1 MAFVVSSLTA
11 YTDKATELLRAGIL
25 FSEDFARFSVQ
36 TDINYKKYLNY
47 VAAQPYVQAGA
58 CSLAQSGSTTL
69 TEKEITVATYA
80 FRQSYCLQDLVQK
93 AVPQSHS
100 TLKGEWATPL
110 EVSMTDGIVEK
121 IKEKVDTDLWLG
133 SGADLIDGWFTVL
146 SGCSGAISLDTYTA
160 VTATVDNIDEIVNDF
175 IDNITNA
182 MWSRGTLTLH
192 VSIPVYN
199 LYKRNRLAANYYR
212 DQNAGF
218 GPFEMQIF
226 GYENQITIKGESGL
240 GTSNYMML
248 TWDKNLY
255 MGTDEVSEISEA
267 KWVYDEITNL
277 VWFQSSFKL
286 GAQIAFCGE
295 VIHNMY

>member
-11 YTDKATELLRAGIL
+11 YVEKATELLRAGVL

-36 TDINYKKYLNY
+36 DGINYKQYLNY

-58 CSLAQSGSTTL
+58 CGLSQSGSTTL
-69 TEKEITVATYA
+69 TEKEIEVATYA

-93 AVPQSHS
+93 AVPQAHS
-100 TLKGEWATPL
+100 TLKGEWATPM
-110 EVSMTDGIVEK
+110 EQSMTEGIVEK
-121 IKEKVDTDLWLG
+121 IKEKVDTDIWTG
-133 SGADLIDGWFTVL
+133 SGADLIDGYFTLL

-160 VTATVDNIDEIVNDF
+160 TTATIDNIDEIVNDF

-182 MWSRGTLTLH
+182 MWSRGKLTLH

-218 GPFEMQIF
+218 GPFEMDVF
-226 GYENQITIKGESGL
+226 GYEGMVTIKGEPGI
-240 GTSNYMML
+240 GTSNYMLL

-255 MGTDEVSEISEA
+255 IGTDEVNEISEA
-267 KWVYDEITNL
+267 KWIYDEVTDY
-277 VWFQSSFKL
+277 VWFKSSFKL
-286 GAQIAFCGE
+286 GTQIAFCGE